1 MVYQSNESGQPEI
14 YVRRYPALDRA
25 WQVSEG
31 GGAQPRWSSTSRE
44 IYYRGGQ
51 HMMAAAFDAS
61 GAEPVFGKPLPLFTD
76 EYDFGVNISMANYD
90 VTRDGRFIMLRR
102 GTQGGRLRAV
112 INWTEELKHV
122 LAAGGV
128 R

>member
-1 MVYQSNESGQPEI
+1 
-14 YVRRYPALDRA
+14 
-25 WQVSEG
+25 
-31 GGAQPRWSSTSRE
+31 
-44 IYYRGGQ
+44 
-51 HMMAAAFDAS
+51 MMAAVFDAS
-61 GAEPVFGKPLPLFTD
+61 GAEPLFGKPVALFSD
-76 EYDFGVNISMANYD
+76 EYDFGNMSIANYD

-102 GTQGGRLRAV
+102 ATHGGRLRAV

>member
-1 MVYQSNESGQPEI
+1 M
-14 YVRRYPALDRA
+14 A
-25 WQVSEG
+25 
-31 GGAQPRWSSTSRE
+31 GGAARDLFETLAPWIRLN
-44 IYYRGGQ
+44 
-51 HMMAAAFDAS
+51 
-61 GAEPVFGKPLPLFTD
+61 PLPQMPRRKLMIPI
-76 EYDFGVNISMANYD
+76 FGQGISIANYD

-102 GTQGGRLRAV
+102 GASGGGLHAV

>member
-1 MVYQSNESGQPEI
+1 MVYQSNETGQPEI
-14 YVRRYPALDRA
+14 YVRRYPALDRG

-31 GGAQPRWSSTSRE
+31 GDVQPRWSSTSRE

-61 GAEPVFGKPLPLFTD
+61 GAEPAFGKPVALFTD
-76 EYDFGVNISMANYD
+76 EYDFGQHVSIANYD

-102 GTQGGRLRAV
+102 GTRGGRLRAV